1 MTFEQGAVFVIIA
14 CAMAF
19 FVWGRIRY
27 DLVAAIAL
35 LVAVF
40 VGVVP
45 AQNAFLGFGHAA
57 VITVGAV
64 LVISKAMQNSGLV
77 EHLAKFLAPTQTT
90 MNLQVAAGSTLG
102 AALSGV
108 MNNVGALALML
119 PVTLRNA
126 FKAGRSPS
134 KMLIPLSFASL
145 LGGLITLIGTPPNIV
160 ISSFRQDLTG
170 QPFAMFDFAPVGLT
184 LAVVG
189 LVYLSYI
196 GWRLLPDR
204 VPVED
209 GSDDLLHVEYYSL
222 ESTVP
227 KGSPLAGMRVR
238 ELEAQCEDEISVM
251 AIIRNGN
258 RRLAPRGIERIH
270 EDDILI
276 LHGDPS
282 LIQPM
287 ADGGKLGALG
297 HPVAHD
303 DSVRSEDV
311 EIAEAVVMPNSSI
324 EGRSIRNIRM
334 HDRYGINLLA
344 VARHGKPPTAR
355 LKNVRFKTGDVLLMQ
370 GEARSMK
377 QALTTLG
384 CLPLAARGLEPQ
396 YGGANV
402 LIPIAI
408 FAAAIVAAALGLVT
422 VPIAFVSAVVVLVLS
437 STISINEIYESI
449 EWPVIFLLAALIPI
463 GEALQH
469 TGGTDLIA
477 GAMIGIAGDVPVW
490 AMVGL
495 LLVASMW
502 LSDLIH
508 NTPTAILMAPIAASI
523 ASGLNLNPDGF
534 LMAVAVGAASP
545 YLTPIGHQSNTL
557 VMGPGGYHFADFTR
571 VGIPLEL
578 LIVAVG
584 VPMIMWVWPPM

>member
-1 MTFEQGAVFVIIA
+1 
-14 CAMAF
+14 
-19 FVWGRIRY
+19 
-27 DLVAAIAL
+27 
-35 LVAVF
+35 
-40 VGVVP
+40 
-45 AQNAFLGFGHAA
+45 
-57 VITVGAV
+57 
-64 LVISKAMQNSGLV
+64 
-77 EHLAKFLAPTQTT
+77 
-90 MNLQVAAGSTLG
+90 
-102 AALSGV
+102 
-108 MNNVGALALML
+108 
-119 PVTLRNA
+119 
-126 FKAGRSPS
+126 
-134 KMLIPLSFASL
+134 
-145 LGGLITLIGTPPNIV
+145 
-160 ISSFRQDLTG
+160 
-170 QPFAMFDFAPVGLT
+170 
-184 LAVVG
+184 
-189 LVYLSYI
+189 
-196 GWRLLPDR
+196 
-204 VPVED
+204 
-209 GSDDLLHVEYYSL
+209 
-222 ESTVP
+222 
-227 KGSPLAGMRVR
+227 
-238 ELEAQCEDEISVM
+238 
-251 AIIRNGN
+251 
-258 RRLAPRGIERIH
+258 
-270 EDDILI
+270 
-276 LHGDPS
+276 
-282 LIQPM
+282 
-287 ADGGKLGALG
+287 
-297 HPVAHD
+297 
-303 DSVRSEDV
+303 
-311 EIAEAVVMPNSSI
+311 
-324 EGRSIRNIRM
+324 
-334 HDRYGINLLA
+334 
-344 VARHGKPPTAR
+344 
-355 LKNVRFKTGDVLLMQ
+355 
-370 GEARSMK
+370 MK

-523 ASGLNLNPDGF
+523 ASGLNLNADGF